1 MEKTFEKNT
10 FTKRLKSMLKVDTRR
25 LFISPFFYIM
35 VGISLVVPVLILVMT
50 TMMDGSVSVNPQTGQ
65 ETVMHGFDYV
75 WQILGSISSS
85 GSSEQAG
92 MSMDIVSM
100 CNINMMYF
108 AIALLV
114 CVFVCDDFRSGYA
127 KNLFTVRAKKTD
139 YVISKTIV
147 SSISSGAMVLAFF
160 LGSIIGGA
168 IASLSFEMVGFN
180 AFNLICSIISK
191 VLLVPIFVSIFLI
204 MSVIG
209 KQKSWLAMCL
219 SLGVGM
225 FLFMVISIASPL
237 DAGIIHIILC
247 LVGSI
252 GFAVGMGAISN
263 LILKKTSLYKENRA

>member
-10 FTKRLKSMLKVDTRR
+10 FTKRLKSMLKVDTGR

-35 VGISLVVPVLILVMT
+35 VGIAFVVPILILVMT
-50 TMMDGSVSVNPQTGQ
+50 TMMDGTISANPQTGQ

-75 WQILGSISSS
+75 WQILGSVSSS
-85 GSSEQAG
+85 GGSEQAG
-92 MSMDIVSM
+92 MSMDLVSM

-108 AIALLV
+108 AIAVLV

-147 SSISSGAMVLAFF
+147 SSIGGGAMILAFV
-160 LGSIIGGA
+160 LGSIIGGGV
-168 IASLSFEMVGFN
+168 SGLSFEMVGFN

-209 KQKSWLAMCL
+209 KQKSYLAMCL

-263 LILKKTSLYKENRA
+263 LILKKTSLV

>member
-1 MEKTFEKNT
+1 
-10 FTKRLKSMLKVDTRR
+10 
-25 LFISPFFYIM
+25 M
-35 VGISLVVPVLILVMT
+35 VGISFVVPILILVMT
-50 TMMDGSVSVNPQTGQ
+50 TMMDGMVSTNPQPGQ

-75 WQILGSISSS
+75 WQILGSVSSTS
-85 GSSEQAG
+85 TEQAG
-92 MSMDIVSM
+92 MSMDLVSM
-100 CNINMMYF
+100 CNIHMMYF
-108 AIALLV
+108 AIAVLV

-147 SSISSGAMVLAFF
+147 SSIGGGAMILAFV

-180 AFNLICSIISK
+180 AFNLVCSIIAK
-191 VLLVPIFVSIFLI
+191 VLLVPIFVSIFLT

-247 LVGSI
+247 LVGSV

-263 LILKKTSLYKENRA
+263 LILKKTSLV

>member
-1 MEKTFEKNT
+1 MEKTFEKNH
-10 FTKRLKSMLKVDTRR
+10 FSKRLKSMLSVDIKR
-25 LFISPFFYIM
+25 LFIRPFFYIM

-85 GSSEQAG
+85 GVSEQAG

-108 AIALLV
+108 AIAVLV

-139 YVISKTIV
+139 YVISKSIV
-147 SSISSGAMVLAFF
+147 GFIGAATMFVAFF
-160 LGSIIGGA
+160 IGAVIGGSVA
-168 IASLSFEMVGFN
+168 GLPFGTSGISVANIICCMLSK
-180 AFNLICSIISK
+180 I
-191 VLLVPIFVSIFLI
+191 LLAPVFVSIFTL
-204 MSVIG
+204 MSVIA
-209 KQKSWLAMCL
+209 KQKSWLSICL

-225 FLFMVISIASPL
+225 LLFMMIPSLTPLNANFVNVIICLFS
-237 DAGIIHIILC
+237 GII
-247 LVGSI
+247 
-252 GFAVGMGAISN
+252 FAVGLGAISN
-263 LILKKTSLYKENRA
+263 TILKKTSLV

>member
-35 VGISLVVPVLILVMT
+35 VGISFVVPILILVMT
-50 TMMDGSVSVNPQTGQ
+50 TMMDGTVSTNPQTGQ
-65 ETVMHGFDYV
+65 ETVMEGFDYV
-75 WQILGSISSS
+75 WQILGSVSSNS
-85 GSSEQAG
+85 TEQAG
-92 MSMDIVSM
+92 MSMDLVSM

-108 AIALLV
+108 AIAVLV

-127 KNLFTVRAKKTD
+127 KNLFTARAKKTD

-147 SSISSGAMVLAFF
+147 SSIGGGAMILAFVF
-160 LGSIIGGA
+160 GSIIGGA
-168 IASLSFEMVGFN
+168 IASLYFEMVVFNGFN
-180 AFNLICSIISK
+180 LVCSIISK
-191 VLLVPIFVSIFLI
+191 VLLVPIFVSIFLT

-209 KQKSWLAMCL
+209 KQKSWLSICL

-237 DAGIIHIILC
+237 DASVIHIILC
-247 LVGSI
+247 LVGSVC
-252 GFAVGMGAISN
+252 FAMGMGAISN
-263 LILKKTSLYKENRA
+263 LILNKTSLV

>member
-1 MEKTFEKNT
+1 
-10 FTKRLKSMLKVDTRR
+10 MLKVDTRR

-35 VGISLVVPVLILVMT
+35 VGFSLVVPILILVMT
-50 TMMDGSVSVNPQTGQ
+50 TMMDGSVSTNPQTGQ

-75 WQILGSISSS
+75 WQILGSVSSTS
-85 GSSEQAG
+85 TEQAS
-92 MSMDIVSM
+92 MSMDLVSM

-108 AIALLV
+108 AIAVLV

-147 SSISSGAMVLAFF
+147 GSIGGGAMILAFV

-168 IASLSFEMVGFN
+168 IAGLSFEMVGFS
-180 AFNLICSIISK
+180 AFNLICSIIAK
-191 VLLVPIFVSIFLI
+191 VLLVPIFISIFLT

-225 FLFMVISIASPL
+225 FLFMIISIASPL
-237 DAGIIHIILC
+237 DAGVIHIILC
-247 LVGSI
+247 LVGSVGI
-252 GFAVGMGAISN
+252 GLGMGAISN
-263 LILKKTSLYKENRA
+263 LTLKKTSLV

>member
-25 LFISPFFYIM
+25 LLISPFFYIM
-35 VGISLVVPVLILVMT
+35 VGISFIVPILILVMT
-50 TMMDGSVSVNPQTGQ
+50 SMMDGIVSTNPQTGQ

-75 WQILGSISSS
+75 WQILGSVSSAS
-85 GSSEQAG
+85 MESAG
-92 MSMDIVSM
+92 MSMDLVSM

-108 AIALLV
+108 AVAVLV

-147 SSISSGAMVLAFF
+147 SSIGGGAMILAFVF
-160 LGSIIGGA
+160 GSIIGGA

-180 AFNLICSIISK
+180 AFNLVCSIISK
-191 VLLVPIFVSIFLI
+191 VLLVPIFVSIFLT

-209 KQKSWLAMCL
+209 KQKSWLSICL

-247 LVGSI
+247 LVGSV

-263 LILKKTSLYKENRA
+263 LILKKTSLV

>member
-1 MEKTFEKNT
+1 MKNTFEKNT

-25 LFISPFFYIM
+25 LFISAFFYIM
-35 VGISLVVPVLILVMT
+35 VGISFVVPILILVMT

-75 WQILGSISSS
+75 WQILGSVSSTS
-85 GSSEQAG
+85 TEQAS
-92 MSMDIVSM
+92 MSMDLVSM

-108 AIALLV
+108 AIAVLV

-127 KNLFTVRAKKTD
+127 KNLFTVRSKKTD
-139 YVISKTIV
+139 YVISKTLV
-147 SSISSGAMVLAFF
+147 SSIGGAFMILAFVI
-160 LGSIIGGA
+160 GSIIGGA
-168 IASLSFEMVGFN
+168 ISSLSFEMVGFN
-180 AFNLICSIISK
+180 TFNLICSILSK
-191 VLLVPIFVSIFLI
+191 VMLVPIFVSIFLT

-209 KQKSWLAMCL
+209 KEKSWLAICL

-263 LILKKTSLYKENRA
+263 QILKKTNLV

>member
-35 VGISLVVPVLILVMT
+35 VGIAFVVPILILVMT
-50 TMMDGSVSVNPQTGQ
+50 TMMDGTVSTNPQAGQ

-75 WQILGSISSS
+75 WQILGSVSSS
-85 GSSEQAG
+85 GASGQVGAG
-92 MSMDIVSM
+92 MDLVSM

-108 AIALLV
+108 AVAVLV

-127 KNLFTVRAKKTD
+127 KNLFTVRSKKTD

-147 SSISSGAMVLAFF
+147 SSIGGGAMILAFV

-180 AFNLICSIISK
+180 AFNLICSILAK
-191 VLLVPIFVSIFLI
+191 VLLVPIFVSIFLT

-209 KQKSWLAMCL
+209 KQKSWLSICL
-219 SLGVGM
+219 SLGIGM

-247 LVGSI
+247 LVGSV

-263 LILKKTSLYKENRA
+263 LILKKTSLV

>member
-25 LFISPFFYIM
+25 LFISHFFYIM
-35 VGISLVVPVLILVMT
+35 VGIAFVVPILILVMT
-50 TMMDGSVSVNPQTGQ
+50 TMMDGTVSTNPQTGQ
-65 ETVMHGFDYV
+65 ETVIHGFDYV
-75 WQILGSISSS
+75 WQILGSVSSS
-85 GSSEQAG
+85 GGSEQAG
-92 MSMDIVSM
+92 MSMDLVSM

-108 AIALLV
+108 AIAVLV

-147 SSISSGAMVLAFF
+147 SSIGGGAMILAFV

-191 VLLVPIFVSIFLI
+191 VLLVPIFVSIFLT

-209 KQKSWLAMCL
+209 KQKSWLAICL

-225 FLFMVISIASPL
+225 FLFIVISIASPL

-247 LVGSI
+247 LVGSV

-263 LILKKTSLYKENRA
+263 AVLKKTSLV

>member
-25 LFISPFFYIM
+25 LFISHFFYIM
-35 VGISLVVPVLILVMT
+35 VGIAFVVPILILVMT
-50 TMMDGSVSVNPQTGQ
+50 TMMDGTVSTNPQTGQ
-65 ETVMHGFDYV
+65 ETVIHGFDYV
-75 WQILGSISSS
+75 WQILGSVSSS
-85 GSSEQAG
+85 GGSEQAG
-92 MSMDIVSM
+92 MSMDLVSM

-108 AIALLV
+108 AIAVLV

-147 SSISSGAMVLAFF
+147 SSIGGGAMILAFV

-191 VLLVPIFVSIFLI
+191 VLLVPIFVSIFLT

-209 KQKSWLAMCL
+209 KQKSWLAICL

-247 LVGSI
+247 SVGSI

-263 LILKKTSLYKENRA
+263 AVLKKTSLV

>member
-10 FTKRLKSMLKVDTRR
+10 FAKRLKSMLKVDTRR

-50 TMMDGSVSVNPQTGQ
+50 TMMDGSVSTNPQTGQ

-75 WQILGSISSS
+75 WQILGSVSSTS
-85 GSSEQAG
+85 TEQAS
-92 MSMDIVSM
+92 MSMDLVSM

-108 AIALLV
+108 AIAVLA

-147 SSISSGAMVLAFF
+147 GSIGGGAMILAFI

-168 IASLSFEMVGFN
+168 IAGLSFEMVGFN
-180 AFNLICSIISK
+180 AFNLACSIIAK
-191 VLLVPIFVSIFLI
+191 VLLVPIFVSIFLT

-209 KQKSWLAMCL
+209 KQKSWLSMCL

-225 FLFMVISIASPL
+225 FLFMIISIASPL
-237 DAGIIHIILC
+237 DAGVIHIILC
-247 LVGSI
+247 IVGSVGI
-252 GFAVGMGAISN
+252 GLGMGAISN
-263 LILKKTSLYKENRA
+263 LILKKTSLV

>member
-35 VGISLVVPVLILVMT
+35 VGIAFVVPILILVMT
-50 TMMDGSVSVNPQTGQ
+50 TMMDGTVSTNPQTGQ
-65 ETVMHGFDYV
+65 ETIMHGFDYV
-75 WQILGSISSS
+75 WQILGSVSSTS
-85 GSSEQAG
+85 TEQSG
-92 MSMDIVSM
+92 MSMDLVSM

-108 AIALLV
+108 AIAVLV
-114 CVFVCDDFRSGYA
+114 CVFACDDFRSGYA

-147 SSISSGAMVLAFF
+147 SSIGGGAMILAFV

-180 AFNLICSIISK
+180 AFNLVCSIISK
-191 VLLVPIFVSIFLI
+191 VLLVPIFVSIFLT

-247 LVGSI
+247 LVGSV

-263 LILKKTSLYKENRA
+263 LILKKTSLV

>member
-35 VGISLVVPVLILVMT
+35 VGISFVVPILILVMT
-50 TMMDGSVSVNPQTGQ
+50 TMMDGTVSTNPQTGQ

-75 WQILGSISSS
+75 WQILGSVSSAS
-85 GSSEQAG
+85 TQQAG
-92 MSMDIVSM
+92 MSMDLVSM

-108 AIALLV
+108 AIAVLV

-147 SSISSGAMVLAFF
+147 SSIGGGAMILAFV

-180 AFNLICSIISK
+180 AFNLICSILAK
-191 VLLVPIFVSIFLI
+191 VLLVPIFVSI
-204 MSVIG
+204 
-209 KQKSWLAMCL
+209 CL
-219 SLGVGM
+219 SLGIGM

-247 LVGSI
+247 LVGSV

-263 LILKKTSLYKENRA
+263 LILKKTSLV

>member
-1 MEKTFEKNT
+1 MEKTFETNN
-10 FTKRLKSMLKVDTRR
+10 FSKRLKSMLKVDMRR

-35 VGISLVVPVLILVMT
+35 VGISLIVPILILVMT
-50 TMMDGSVSVNPQTGQ
+50 TMMDGTVSVNPQTGQ

-75 WQILGSISSS
+75 WQILGSVSSS
-85 GSSEQAG
+85 GTTDAG
-92 MSMDIVSM
+92 MSMDLVSM

-108 AIALLV
+108 AIAVLV

-147 SSISSGAMVLAFF
+147 GSIGGAFMILSFV
-160 LGSIIGGA
+160 LGSIIGGGV
-168 IASLSFEMVGFN
+168 SNLSFEMVGFN
-180 AFNLICSIISK
+180 AFNLICSIVSK
-191 VLLVPIFVSIFLI
+191 VLLVPIFVSIFLT

-237 DAGIIHIILC
+237 DAGIIHVILC
-247 LVGSI
+247 LAGSV
-252 GFAVGMGAISN
+252 GFAVGLGAISN
-263 LILKKTSLYKENRA
+263 LILKKTSLV